1 MMNPQEPPSSA
12 ADPNKALP
20 TGVFTLFV
28 DLPHPAASNSDR
40 ARIIDPPV
48 TLSPLLQRE
57 LFLPDNFTRLSQ
69 FAFPEYDDS
78 SSKNKA
84 DDEHTVGDGKLS
96 SRGRTFG
103 ANLMKYDVYHVD
115 FISSYH
121 TFAILLSD
129 GKTRVFGHVRRYL
142 PTHVDSAIRMDVGR
156 RRPRVLI
163 ILTRAM
169 GGEQFYSSVL
179 K

>member
-1 MMNPQEPPSSA
+1 MNRKGCFAKKKNPLRSFLHALFNQHATLITQYAELRRYGLSLNFTQPASSTTNNSWSACDA
-12 ADPNKALP
+12 AKRVMEENED
-20 TGVFTLFV
+20 LF
-28 DLPHPAASNSDR
+28 R
-40 ARIIDPPV
+40 V
-48 TLSPLLQRE
+48 TL
-57 LFLPDNFTRLSQ
+57 D
-69 FAFPEYDDS
+69 
-78 SSKNKA
+78 KV